1 MASRERFKSWEASA
15 EDLMEREK
23 ANHLTENSELKVKV
37 QENFVPHL
45 IEEGRISVARCIE
58 LATLLDG
65 GKRLLRGTALGLCRM
80 ASDILKQEPN
90 VVKIAKPEDGTK
102 VNVVGDLH
110 GSLDDLMEILTKQT
124 GPPSAQNKYIFNGD
138 FVDRGTC
145 GIECLWILLAWKV
158 ALPDHVTLIR
168 GNHEDSV
175 INCHYGFDEECEGK
189 YDADMHTLVCDIYPL
204 LPLCAV
210 VEETA
215 FVVHGGTL
223 KLSLTLNLIL
233 NLTLIHGC
241 DGRAG
246 PGPRLYSGTSRCH
259 RSIQIHYHY
268 ASLVTGRHT
277 RQSRHARPYVVGP

>member
-102 VNVVGDLH
+102 VNV
-110 GSLDDLMEILTKQT
+110 T
-124 GPPSAQNKYIFNGD
+124 
-138 FVDRGTC
+138 
-145 GIECLWILLAWKV
+145 LLS
-158 ALPDHVTLIR
+158 PT
-168 GNHEDSV
+168 
-175 INCHYGFDEECEGK
+175 
-189 YDADMHTLVCDIYPL
+189 
-204 LPLCAV
+204 
-210 VEETA
+210 TA
-215 FVVHGGTL
+215 T
-223 KLSLTLNLIL
+223 
-233 NLTLIHGC
+233 
-241 DGRAG
+241 
-246 PGPRLYSGTSRCH
+246 
-259 RSIQIHYHY
+259 
-268 ASLVTGRHT
+268 
-277 RQSRHARPYVVGP
+277 